1 MARVLS
7 LRVLLGVTILFLA
20 MAPFAEA
27 DIGHALYERWTGD
40 GTADS
45 MLTES
50 SIPDYTEL
58 VTSSEWGVG
67 DDDSLDN
74 YRARITGWLTPPA
87 DGNYIFWIVTDDNGR
102 LWLSTDD
109 DPANAGLIATETVWA
124 GEEGWGGTDGLA
136 QSSPI
141 ALEAGKAYW
150 FRGGYQETGG
160 GDHIRIAW
168 DSAEAGIPDHTII
181 QGQYLSDTIP
191 ILAGGPDPA
200 DGAVNVSIATELQ
213 WVAPPAYEPIGYDI
227 WFGTDPNVISQVV
240 SLTTDTFY
248 DPNGPEVLEYDTT
261 YYWRIDTYEPNGVG
275 SIIHAGGLWSFTT
288 EPRTPLI
295 LSQPQGVYVWPGE
308 TVIFTISGYSANSV
322 PFTYEWFKEGE
333 PGTILS
339 TTDTL
344 TIPDAQLDDEGAYM
358 CTLTNTYGDITSEP
372 ADLRIKQ
379 LLGHWPFNENA
390 DDIVGGNHG
399 TVNRRIDYVEG
410 IVDAFAVEF
419 SNRGGIG
426 GVDISAVPYTS
437 PSWTIS
443 LWEKASL
450 EDASEEEVIIGSGA
464 SGWEILD
471 IGRWSM
477 QIFYL
482 GLNDNYTYADL
493 ADAYPRGVWTNV
505 TLTYDAEANQGT
517 LYINSRPIVE
527 VSEVFPGFGPLL
539 TLGDVSGYEY
549 YGAIDDLRL
558 YNFAMD
564 PLEVF
569 VLYADV
575 TGETMCP
582 QNPESDVSGP
592 EGEPDCE
599 VNIYDLVEVVAS
611 WLECNLV
618 PVERC
623 L

>member
-1 MARVLS
+1 
-7 LRVLLGVTILFLA
+7 
-20 MAPFAEA
+20 MAPFASA
-27 DIGHALYERWTGD
+27 DIGHALYERWDTA
-40 GTADS
+40 GTPDPL
-45 MLTES
+45 LTDTS
-50 SIPDYTEL
+50 TPDYSEL
-58 VTSSEWGVG
+58 VLLAQWGYQ
-67 DDDSLDN
+67 DDDSLSDYVARLTAYIVPPVTGN
-74 YRARITGWLTPPA
+74 YR
-87 DGNYIFWIVTDDNGR
+87 FWILTDDNSR
-102 LWLSTDD
+102 LWLSTDAV
-109 DPANAGLIATETVWA
+109 PANAVEIARETAWRGQDDWAAVGDESVSDLIPLV
-124 GEEGWGGTDGLA
+124 GGN
-136 QSSPI
+136 I
-141 ALEAGKAYW
+141 YW
-150 FRGGYQETGG
+150 MRGAYQESGG

-168 DSAEAGIPDHTII
+168 ASAEAGIPDYTVI

-191 ILAGGPDPA
+191 NRAYAPDPA
-200 DGAVNVSIATELQ
+200 DGAVNVSVATELQ
-213 WVAPPAYEPIGYDI
+213 WEAPSAYEPTGYDV
-227 WFGTDPNVISQVV
+227 WFGTDANEISPTYDFPKVL
-240 SLTTDTFY
+240 SLTTDTFH
-248 DPNGPEVLEYDTT
+248 DPDGPEDLEFDTT
-261 YYWRIDTYEPNGVG
+261 YYWRVDTYEPNDVG
-275 SIIHAGGLWSFTT
+275 SIINVGDLWSFTT

-295 LSQPQGVYVWPGE
+295 LSQPQGIYVWPGE
-308 TVIFTISGYSANSV
+308 TAIFTISGYSANSV

-339 TTDTL
+339 DTDTL
-344 TIPDAQLDDEGAYM
+344 TIPDANLPDEGAYM

-372 ADLRIKQ
+372 AELGIKQ

-399 TVNRRIDYVEG
+399 TVNKRIDYVDG
-410 IVDAFAVEF
+410 IVDAYAVEF

-426 GVDISAVPYTS
+426 GVDIQAVPYTT

-443 LWEKASL
+443 FWEKASL

-482 GLNDNYTYADL
+482 GLNNNYTYADL

-505 TLTYDAEANQGT
+505 TVTYDAKANQGT

-527 VSEVFPGFGPLL
+527 VSEVFPGFDPLL

-549 YGAIDDLRL
+549 YGAVDDLRL

-569 VLYADV
+569 LLYADV

-582 QNPESDVSGP
+582 QNPEADVSGP

-599 VNIYDLVEVVAS
+599 VNIYDLVEVVAG
-611 WLECNLV
+611 WLECNRV
-618 PVERC
+618 PVEHC

>member
-1 MARVLS
+1 MRKVLR
-7 LRVLLGVTILFLA
+7 LRVLLTITLLCMA
-20 MAPFAEA
+20 TAPFAEA
-27 DIGHALYERWTGD
+27 DVGHALYERWAGS

-50 SIPDYTEL
+50 SPPDYTEL
-58 VTSSEWGVG
+58 VTSSQWGVG
-67 DDDSLDN
+67 DGDTLSD
-74 YRARITGWLTPPA
+74 YRARITGWLIPPA
-87 DGNYIFWIVTDDNGR
+87 DGNYIFWIATDDNGR

-109 DPANAGLIATETVWA
+109 DPANATLVASVSGWA
-124 GEEGWGGTDGLA
+124 AEDDWTKFPEQQSDPISLQGGK
-136 QSSPI
+136 P
-141 ALEAGKAYW
+141 YW
-150 FRGGYQETGG
+150 FRGGYQEAGG
-160 GDHIRIAW
+160 GDHIQIAW
-168 DSAEAGIPDHTII
+168 ASTEAGIGDHTII

-191 ILAGGPDPA
+191 DRAYGPDPA
-200 DGAVNVSIATELQ
+200 DGAINVSIATELQ
-213 WVAPPAYEPIGYDI
+213 WEAPSVYEPTGYDV
-227 WFGTDPNVISQVV
+227 WFGTDPNEISQVL
-240 SLTTDTFY
+240 SLTTDTFH
-248 DPNGPEVLEYDTT
+248 DPNGPEVIGYDTT
-261 YYWRIDTYEPNGVG
+261 YYWRVDTYEPNDVG
-275 SIIHAGGLWSFTT
+275 SFIHAGDLWSFTT

-295 LSQPQGVYVWPGE
+295 LSQPQGIYVWAGE
-308 TVIFTISGYSANSV
+308 TAIFTISGYSANSV

-339 TTDTL
+339 DTDTL
-344 TIPDAQLDDEGAYM
+344 TIPDVQLADEGAYM
-358 CTLTNTYGDITSEP
+358 CMLTNTYGDITSEP
-372 ADLRIKQ
+372 ADLDMKQ
-379 LLGHWPFNENA
+379 LIGHWPFNENA

-410 IVDAFAVEF
+410 IVDAYAVEF

-443 LWEKASL
+443 FWEKASL
-450 EDASEEEVIIGSGA
+450 EESGEYEVLVGSGP
-464 SGWEILD
+464 SGWEVLD

-482 GLNDNYTYADL
+482 GLNENEIYADL

-505 TLTYDAEANQGT
+505 TLTYDAEANLGT
-517 LYINSRPIVE
+517 LYINSRPLIE
-527 VSEVFPGFGPLL
+527 ISEVFTGFDPVL

-599 VNIYDLVEVVAS
+599 VNIYDLVEVVAN
-611 WLECNLV
+611 WLECNLF